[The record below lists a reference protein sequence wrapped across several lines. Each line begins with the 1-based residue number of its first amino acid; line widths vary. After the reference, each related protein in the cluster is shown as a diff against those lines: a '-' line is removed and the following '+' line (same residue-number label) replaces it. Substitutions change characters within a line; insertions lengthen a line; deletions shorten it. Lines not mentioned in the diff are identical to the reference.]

1 MKQDKILIILAYFL
15 LLFATA
21 FLMTSGVTYSSSLEE
36 NDVLC
41 HYCKM
46 VKSKF
51 GHTWVVIEYGDGTKT
66 ETCSV
71 HCASIDLALNI
82 DKTPTVIMVGD
93 YNTKK
98 PIDAEKA
105 FWVIGGTKLGVMTTR
120 AKWAFETKQGADY
133 FIEEFSGKN
142 ATFDEAIKASFED
155 MYEDIKMIRKKR
167 KLMPTNDGA

>member
-1 MKQDKILIILAYFL
+1 MGKSHFLPGPLFKNHYSKNDNDQDRSELTGSRKRKKTKPCFVNCRGKCIKI
-15 LLFATA
+15 
-21 FLMTSGVTYSSSLEE
+21 
-36 NDVLC
+36 
-41 HYCKM
+41 K
-46 VKSKF
+46 
-51 GHTWVVIEYGDGTKT
+51 YGDGTKA

-82 DKTPTVIMVGD
+82 DKTPTAFTVGG

-120 AKWAFETKQGADY
+120 AKWAFETKQEADD
-133 FIEEFSGKN
+133 FIEEFGGKN
-142 ATFDEAIKASFED
+142 ATFDETIKAAFED

-167 KLMPTNDGA
+167 GLMSMNNGT

>member
-1 MKQDKILIILAYFL
+1 MKKNTLMIILAFFL
-15 LLFATA
+15 SLFTVG
-21 FLMTSGVTYSSSLEE
+21 FLMTSGVTHSSSLKK
-36 NDVLC
+36 NDVFC
-41 HYCKM
+41 HYCEMK
-46 VKSKF
+46 KSKF
-51 GHTWVVIEYGDGTKT
+51 GYTWMVIKYGDGTKT
-66 ETCSV
+66 ETCSI

-93 YNTKK
+93 YNTKI

-120 AKWAFETKQGADY
+120 AKWAFETKQGADN
-133 FIEEFSGKN
+133 FMEKFGGKN

-167 KLMPTNDGA
+167 KLMPTNDGT